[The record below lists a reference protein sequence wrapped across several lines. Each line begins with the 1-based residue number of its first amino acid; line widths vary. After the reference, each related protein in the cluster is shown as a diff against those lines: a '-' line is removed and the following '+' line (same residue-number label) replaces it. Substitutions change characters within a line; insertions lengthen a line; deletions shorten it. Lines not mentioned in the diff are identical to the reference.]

1 MMISV
6 PKDVQFI
13 IDTFYKNGYEA
24 FTVGGCVRDSLLKK
38 EPHDFDITTS
48 APPEV
53 TINLFDN
60 TIPTGLK
67 HGTITVLINNVP
79 YEVTTYRTDGEYIDN
94 RRPDTVKFVTNIYED
109 LSRRDFTI
117 NALAYNHIDKLVD
130 HFNGVEDLNN
140 KIIRTVGDADKRYNE
155 DALRMLRAIR
165 FSSQLNFDI
174 EDNTYNSIIKNS
186 HLIKNISNER
196 ICSELTK
203 IAMSNNFNKGF
214 SMLQDTQILKLIIPE
229 INFISNQNIDLLP
242 KDLSSRLSYLF
253 INTDIDTTTNI
264 LKDLKF
270 DNKTVSGV
278 SNILL
283 AYPLISECNSVLKCK
298 KLLQLITKDNIFNLL
313 SLFEICN
320 NTELTYIKDVVNT
333 LIKDNCP
340 LYIKDLNINGK
351 ILKENLSLSSGKM
364 IGQILNYLLDC
375 VMEEKVKNNS
385 TDLLKA
391 TNDYLNSQLKN

>member
-24 FTVGGCVRDSLLKK
+24 FMVGGCVRDSLLKK
-38 EPHDFDITTS
+38 KPHDFDITTS

-242 KDLSSRLSYLF
+242 KYLSTRLSYLF

>member
-24 FTVGGCVRDSLLKK
+24 FMVGGCVRDSLLKK

>member
-1 MMISV
+1 MIISI

-24 FTVGGCVRDSLLKK
+24 FMVGGCVRDSLLKK

-53 TINLFDN
+53 TVNLFDN

-67 HGTITVLINNVP
+67 HGTISVLINNVP

-94 RRPDTVKFVTNIYED
+94 RRPDSVRFVTNIYED

-130 HFNGVEDLNN
+130 HFNGVNDLNN

-174 EDNTYNSIIKNS
+174 EDTTYNSIIKNS

-203 IAMSNNFNKGF
+203 IAMSNDFNKGF
-214 SMLQDTQILKLIIPE
+214 SMLQETEILKLIMPE
-229 INFISNQNIDLLP
+229 INFISNKNIDSLP
-242 KDLSSRLSYLF
+242 KDLSTRLSYLF

-264 LKDLKF
+264 LKHLKF

-278 SNILL
+278 SNLLL

-313 SLFEICN
+313 CLFEICN
-320 NTELTYIKDVVNT
+320 NTELTYIRDVVNT

-351 ILKENLSLSSGKM
+351 ILKENFLLSSGKM
-364 IGQILNYLLDC
+364 IGEILNYLLDC

-391 TNDYLNSQLKN
+391 TNNYLNSQLKN

>member
-1 MMISV
+1 MIISI

-24 FTVGGCVRDSLLKK
+24 FMVGGCVRDSLLKK

-53 TINLFDN
+53 TVNLFDN

-67 HGTITVLINNVP
+67 HGTISVLINNVP

-94 RRPDTVKFVTNIYED
+94 RRPDSVRFVTNIYED

-130 HFNGVEDLNN
+130 HFNGVNDLNN

-174 EDNTYNSIIKNS
+174 EDTTYNSIIKNS

-203 IAMSNNFNKGF
+203 IAMSNDFNKGF
-214 SMLQDTQILKLIIPE
+214 SMLQETEILKLIMPE
-229 INFISNQNIDLLP
+229 INFISNKNIDSLP
-242 KDLSSRLSYLF
+242 KDLSTRLSYLF

-264 LKDLKF
+264 LKHLKF

-278 SNILL
+278 SNLLL

-313 SLFEICN
+313 CLFEICN
-320 NTELTYIKDVVNT
+320 NTELTYIRDVVNT

-351 ILKENLSLSSGKM
+351 ILKENFSLSSGKM
-364 IGQILNYLLDC
+364 IGEILNYLLDC

-391 TNDYLNSQLKN
+391 TNNYLNSQLKN